1 MKRTVKNPL
10 ERTRRPLLPPAS
22 RSRAALGLAVAAAQ
36 GRFALQMCAA
46 CGTAQY
52 PPREVCS
59 TCLSPDLPWR
69 EVPGTGTLTALTT
82 VRIAADPY
90 FRERT
95 PWRIGLVALACGPNV
110 VAHLA
115 ADIRPG
121 AAVRLTL
128 KLDAAGQGVMVAL
141 PAETSQM
148 PREFTADPAGRR
160 VLVTDG
166 RHATGPAMARA
177 FLQAGAASVHVG
189 VADAWRPFPQR
200 DALLAIGVG
209 LVELDVTDTGSV
221 HRLAAS
227 LGGQVE
233 ILVNTA
239 LHLRPATD
247 GLIAAREEMET
258 SYFGLL
264 RLARHFGPALQARA
278 ADGSHPACAWVNV
291 IGVDALAGTSPAQAA
306 VQAVAQGLRASL
318 RPIRV
323 VNALVGALDDDWH
336 QGVPP
341 PKVSPSALA
350 AAVVAALLA
359 GIEDV
364 AVGDIAQDRLARFVD
379 NPAILARDR

>member
-1 MKRTVKNPL
+1 MKRTVKHPL
-10 ERTRRPLLPPAS
+10 QRTRRPLLPPAS

-36 GRFALQMCAA
+36 GRFALQLCAA
-46 CGTAQY
+46 CGTLQY
-52 PPREVCS
+52 PPREVCGA
-59 TCLSPDLPWR
+59 CLSDDLPWR
-69 EVPGTGTLTALTT
+69 EVPDTGTLTALTT
-82 VRIAADPY
+82 VHIAADPY

-110 VAHLA
+110 VAHLP
-115 ADIRPG
+115 ADIQPG
-121 AAVRLTL
+121 AAVRMTL
-128 KLDAAGQGVMVAL
+128 RLDAAGQGVMIAL
-141 PAETSQM
+141 PPGTAAM
-148 PREFTADPAGRR
+148 PHEFNVHPAGRR

-166 RHATGPAMARA
+166 RHATGPTMARA
-177 FLQAGAASVHVG
+177 LLQAGAASVHVG

-200 DALLAIGVG
+200 DALLAMGAE

-239 LHLRPATD
+239 LHLRPATG
-247 GLIAAREEMET
+247 GLVAAREEMET

-264 RLARHFGPALQARA
+264 RLAWYFGPALQARA
-278 ADGSHPACAWVNV
+278 ADGSHPACAWVNI

-306 VQAVAQGLRASL
+306 VLAVAQGLRAGL

-323 VNALVGALDDDWH
+323 INALVGALDDDWH
-336 QGVPP
+336 QGLPP
-341 PKVSPSALA
+341 PKVSPPALA
-350 AAVVAALLA
+350 VAVVAALLA
-359 GIEDV
+359 GTEDV
-364 AVGDIAQDRLARFVD
+364 AVGDIAHDRLARFID